1 MTKLTDSQLILLSS
15 ASQRDDG
22 SIFPLPPAVA
32 NGGARI
38 SKTIATLIK
47 HQLVAEFPT
56 RAAEQCWREADDQRY
71 GLALTDAG
79 RAAIGVDGA
88 EQSARPIGAE
98 QRTITA
104 PFRAGSKQARL
115 VEMLLA
121 PDGASLDALGEAMGW
136 LPHTTRAA
144 ITGLRKRGVLVLT
157 EKRDGTCAYRIAA
170 A

>member
-1 MTKLTDSQLILLSS
+1 MTKLTDTQLILLSS

-38 SKTIATLIK
+38 STSIATLLK
-47 HQLVAEFPT
+47 RQLVAEFPT
-56 RAAEQCWREADDQRY
+56 STAEQCWREADDQRY
-71 GLALTDAG
+71 GLVLTEAG

-88 EQSARPIGAE
+88 EQPAQPIGAE
-98 QRTITA
+98 QGTITA

-115 VEMLLA
+115 VEILST
-121 PDGASLDALGEAMGW
+121 PDGASLDAIVEAMGW

-144 ITGLRKRGVLVLT
+144 ITGLRKRGLNVLT
-157 EKRDGTCAYRIAA
+157 ENRDGARAYRIASA
-170 A
+170 